1 MRHRGI
7 NGCLRVKELWK
18 DKQRNRALEGGAEA
32 KALIGWELSLENKGA
47 EGEKKNGGGEA
58 KGGQRMKL
66 LGLEEWG

>member
-47 EGEKKNGGGEA
+47 EGEKKNGRRRERGRE
-58 KGGQRMKL
+58 QMIS
-66 LGLEEWG
+66 